1 MAEITLESEVLMDI
15 SENKNI
21 ARYLPLRIA
30 MTMYLSDFK
39 KNQIKD
45 AKLETAYFGEKG
57 SPGHHR
63 ET

>member
-1 MAEITLESEVLMDI
+1 MEIT
-15 SENKNI
+15 KYKPPI